1 MLFNGGGGRELL
13 TCPYPLK
20 VQACPP
26 RDQRPALLSGVSGR
40 EDAILCVCVGGGGGR
55 RIINIPISTTRPKTG
70 SLVWGLRA
78 GGCYSV

>member
-1 MLFNGGGGRELL
+1 MGGERTINMPISTESSGMPTTRPKTGSLVWGLRAGG
-13 TCPYPLK
+13 CYFM
-20 VQACPP
+20 
-26 RDQRPALLSGVSGR
+26 
-40 EDAILCVCVGGGGGR
+40 CVGGGGGGGR